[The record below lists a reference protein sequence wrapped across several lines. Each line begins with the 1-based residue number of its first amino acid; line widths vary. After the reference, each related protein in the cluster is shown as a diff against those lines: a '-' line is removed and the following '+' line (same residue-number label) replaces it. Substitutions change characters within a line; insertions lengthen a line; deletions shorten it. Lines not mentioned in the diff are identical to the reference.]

1 MILGFWC
8 SPLHWKCRADV
19 TWGIMASHSLWKDS
33 GHHHGN
39 RSIRSYLIQKGQV
52 KRVKSRQASP
62 HSQAKKIGSDKEV
75 SLLLCAWLLA
85 TVCWHLWMEQ
95 AAILLESIFKWK
107 FVDKFFVNPPGPQ
120 YSLSFHYDPS
130 SCCGRA
136 AGLNF
141 TAESFLNV
149 SQQKKNKTNTS
160 PESTTSITSIAF
172 ILCLF
177 ALL

>member
-52 KRVKSRQASP
+52 KRVESRQASP

-95 AAILLESIFKWK
+95 EAILLESIYIQMKIHGQ
-107 FVDKFFVNPPGPQ
+107 VLCQPPWP
-120 YSLSFHYDPS
+120 SILPIFPLWSFPMLWQGSRSELHS
-130 SCCGRA
+130 RI
-136 AGLNF
+136 
-141 TAESFLNV
+141 V
-149 SQQKKNKTNTS
+149 SQCFSKKKRMKQTRHRS
-160 PESTTSITSIAF
+160 RPPASLA
-172 ILCLF
+172 
-177 ALL
+177 